1 MEQPSAGL
9 LMFRHGQGG
18 LEVLLVHPGGP
29 FFRNRDLGS
38 WSIPKGQYA
47 PDEDPLDAA
56 QREFEEETGIAPG
69 GDFVSLGDCKLR
81 SGRKVSAWAFEGD
94 CDASACRSNTFSM
107 EWPPKSGKTCTFP
120 EIDRAAWF
128 GIEEARE
135 RIVKGQTVFLDRLLQ
150 KV

>member
-1 MEQPSAGL
+1 
-9 LMFRHGQGG
+9 MFRRGRGG

-29 FFRNRDLGS
+29 FFRNRNLGS

-56 QREFEEETGIAPG
+56 QREFQEETGIAPA
-69 GDFVSLGDCKLR
+69 GDFMALGECKLR
-81 SGRKVSAWAFEGD
+81 SGRNVTAWAFAGD
-94 CDASACRSNTFSM
+94 CDATACKSNSFSM
-107 EWPPKSGKTCTFP
+107 EWPPKSGRTCTFP

-135 RIVKGQTVFLDRLLQ
+135 RIMHGQTVFLDRLLQ